1 MYGHYSVHLFNVY
14 LNADHSASLPKTTQ
28 MTAEKDL
35 QARQS
40 DFKIILNSERI
51 DDILNKKIDL
61 VEWLMEKK
69 RIEEQ
74 ETLAALTEL
83 CSSRDE
89 KENRKLSNFNRDSAV
104 RSASSSVATLADES
118 LPYTTESTKTA
129 TAGEGGSRSKVSSK
143 RSFYSSPLDKMRD
156 LFKIENE
163 QVLIDTLLLSVEH
176 PKMTSQLFN
185 YLCQK
190 GILL

>member
-1 MYGHYSVHLFNVY
+1 
-14 LNADHSASLPKTTQ
+14 
-28 MTAEKDL
+28 MTAEEKDL

-40 DFKIILNSERI
+40 DFKIVLNSERI

-89 KENRKLSNFNRDSAV
+89 KENAKQSNFIRDSV
-104 RSASSSVATLADES
+104 VQSASASASVATLADES
-118 LPYTTESTKTA
+118 LPYTAESTKTA
-129 TAGEGGSRSKVSSK
+129 TAGEGGSRSNVSSK

-163 QVLIDTLLLSVEH
+163 QVLIDTLLLAVEH

-190 GILL
+190 GILLSIS